1 LRPRREHEA
10 GHRKTNLQLSAVRLT
25 RQNLANQEQMLR
37 ALVLI
42 AFATFLVGCSSVGGS
57 PMTVLADPAKYKYS
71 TCESLNR
78 QRQTWMAK
86 EQDLRQLMDR
96 AEQSAGGS
104 VVNILAYKGDHV
116 AATEELELIEH
127 AAQAKNCNS
136 GANWPSNSA
145 LR

>member
-1 LRPRREHEA
+1 
-10 GHRKTNLQLSAVRLT
+10 
-25 RQNLANQEQMLR
+25 MLR
-37 ALVLI
+37 TVAFL
-42 AFATFLVGCSSVGGS
+42 AFATLLAGCSSLGGS
-57 PMTVLADPAKYKYS
+57 PMTVFVDPAKYKYS

-78 QRQTWMAK
+78 QRQTWSSR
-86 EQDLRQLMDR
+86 EQELKQLMDR
-96 AEQSAGGS
+96 GEESAGGA

-116 AATEELELIEH
+116 AASEELQLIEQ

>member
-1 LRPRREHEA
+1 
-10 GHRKTNLQLSAVRLT
+10 
-25 RQNLANQEQMLR
+25 MLR
-37 ALVLI
+37 ALALI
-42 AFATFLVGCSSVGGS
+42 AFVTFLVGCSSLGGS

-71 TCESLNR
+71 TCESLDR
-78 QRQTWMAK
+78 QRKTWSSREEELK
-86 EQDLRQLMDR
+86 QLMDR
-96 AEQSAGGS
+96 SEQSAGGS

-116 AATEELELIEH
+116 AATEELQLIEH